1 MIDYTKF
8 DVYKLSRKQKV
19 LLYLILQRESGGG
32 KRIFRQVGHEIAWIE
47 NSYREIYEI
56 NTKEVGG
63 SAGFMRRWE
72 LENDHNLPCKAHIH
86 KYNIAGESKSAWV
99 YRLQTTPEEVREYD
113 WTPAFIGRMT
123 GSFAPGGWI
132 SVNSTKHSPKPEKT
146 VMRFKVGDTVKP
158 KVRPKWAGED
168 ITAQVIFITSNQYFI
183 RFHFPNNEIT
193 AYYKDDEL
201 E

>member
-8 DVYKLSRKQKV
+8 DVFKLSRRQKV
-19 LLYLILQRESGGG
+19 LLFLIIQRDDGGG
-32 KRIFRQVGHEIAWIE
+32 KRIFRQVGHETAWIE
-47 NSYREIYEI
+47 SSYREIYEI

-72 LENDHNLPCKAHIH
+72 LENDHNVPCAAHIH

-99 YRLQTTPEEVREYD
+99 YRLQMTPEDVKAYD

-123 GSFAPGGWI
+123 GYFTPDGWI
-132 SVNSTKHSPKPEKT
+132 SKPSPKPEKV
-146 VMRFKVGDTVKP
+146 VMRFKQGDTVKP
-158 KVRPKWAGED
+158 IKRPKWSKED
-168 ITAQVIFITSNQYFI
+168 VTAKVEFLATNQYFV

-193 AYYKDDEL
+193 AYYKDSEL
-201 E
+201 Q